1 MLRATPGRSPSQLKG
16 SCGGN
21 SRSIHS
27 SNTLGFNR
35 GRSMKKLIVLV
46 ALLII
51 GGLVLFGVGHTN
63 SAKGTYRLT
72 LQEANKN
79 KILLL
84 TVGSEP
90 RTLDPQ
96 QAQGVTE
103 HHIIMAMIEG
113 LVAPS
118 IDDQSKVV
126 PEMAD
131 RWEHN
136 DDYSVWTFHIGENR
150 KWSNGDLVT
159 AQDFVF
165 SYKRML
171 TASFGA
177 QYSENLFILK
187 GAEDYYRGKI
197 TDFEQVGVKAL
208 DDHTLRIELVGPT
221 PYLLSLVQHD
231 SWLPVN
237 PKAILSFGKIDTR
250 DSKWTSAENF
260 VGNGPFKMKS
270 WRPNDVIEVV
280 RNPLYW
286 DAENV
291 KLNGINFYSIENLN
305 TMERAFQAGQLHKTD
320 QVPLDKVPYYRRTH
334 PELIRIDPYEGT
346 YFYRINVA
354 RKPLNDPKVR
364 LALNLAVDREA
375 IVKNILR
382 EDQKPATGYTPPG
395 MGDYKPLNEIAY
407 DPARARQLLAEAGYP
422 NGKGF
427 PKFTIHFNTLE
438 SHRAFAE
445 AIQQMWKEELNIDV
459 GLENQEWKVYLDTQ
473 NNKNYDLSRSAWIGD
488 FMDPVTFLSMWTT
501 GNGNNNTNWGNPKF
515 DALIEQAARTGDP
528 NARLEILHQAED
540 LFLSEAPVVL
550 VYWYTNAYLLQP
562 SVQNWNPLVLG
573 NHNYKYIDLKAERE
587 PIR

>member
-1 MLRATPGRSPSQLKG
+1 
-16 SCGGN
+16 
-21 SRSIHS
+21 
-27 SNTLGFNR
+27 
-35 GRSMKKLIVLV
+35 MKKLIVLV
-46 ALLII
+46 ASLMIAC
-51 GGLVLFGVGHTN
+51 LVLFGVGHTN
-63 SAKGTYRLT
+63 SGNGTYSLT

-118 IDDQSKVV
+118 IDDQAKVV
-126 PEMAD
+126 PGMAD

-136 DDYSVWTFHIGENR
+136 DDHSVWTFHIGENR
-150 KWSNGDLVT
+150 KWSNGDPVT

-187 GAEDYYRGKI
+187 GAADYYRGKI
-197 TDFEQVGVKAL
+197 TDFEKVGVKAL

-280 RNPLYW
+280 RNPFYW

-305 TMERAFQAGQLHKTD
+305 TGERAFQAGQLHKTD

-334 PELIRIDPYEGT
+334 PELIRIDPYEGV

-364 LALNLAVDREA
+364 LALNLAVDRDA

-395 MGDYKPLNEIAY
+395 MGDYKPLNKIAY

-427 PKFTIHFNTLE
+427 PKFTIHFNTME
-438 SHRAFAE
+438 SHRAIAE

-587 PIR
+587 PVK

>member
-1 MLRATPGRSPSQLKG
+1 MNKL
-16 SCGGN
+16 
-21 SRSIHS
+21 
-27 SNTLGFNR
+27 TL
-35 GRSMKKLIVLV
+35 LA
-46 ALLII
+46 ALLIV
-51 GGLVLFGVGHTN
+51 GGLVWFGAGQRRATRTAY
-63 SAKGTYRLT
+63 SLT

-79 KILLL
+79 KILLI

-96 QAQGVTE
+96 EAQGVTE

-126 PEMAD
+126 PGMAD
-131 RWEHN
+131 RWQHN
-136 DDYSVWTFHIGENR
+136 EDYSVWTFHIGEDR
-150 KWSNGDLVT
+150 KWSNGDPVA

-177 QYSENLFILK
+177 QYSDNLFILK

-197 TDFEQVGVKAL
+197 TDFDQVGVKAL
-208 DDHTLRIELVGPT
+208 DPHTLRIELVGPT

-237 PKAILSFGKIDTR
+237 PKAILNFGNIDTR
-250 DSKWTSAENF
+250 DSKWTRAENYIA
-260 VGNGPFKMKS
+260 NGPFKMKS

-286 DAENV
+286 DAANV

-305 TMERAFQAGQLHKTD
+305 TQERAFQAGQLHRTD
-320 QVPLDKVPYYRRTH
+320 QIPLDKVPYYRRTR
-334 PELIRIDPYEGT
+334 PELMRIDPYEGV
-346 YFYRINVA
+346 YFYRINIA
-354 RKPLNDPKVR
+354 RKPLDNPKVR
-364 LALNLAVDREA
+364 LALNLAVDRDA

-395 MGDYKPLNEIAY
+395 MGDYQPLDKMHY
-407 DPARARQLLAEAGYP
+407 DPEQARQLLAEAGYP

-438 SHRAFAE
+438 SHRAIAE

-501 GNGNNNTNWGNPKF
+501 GNGNNNTNWGSPKF
-515 DALIEQAARTGDP
+515 DAFIERAARTGDP
-528 NARLEILHQAED
+528 KARLEILHQAED
-540 LFLSEAPVVL
+540 LFLSEAPVVP

-562 SVQNWNPLVLG
+562 SVQNWHPLVLG
-573 NHNYKYIDLKAERE
+573 NHNYKYIDLKAEQE
-587 PIR
+587 PIK

>member
-1 MLRATPGRSPSQLKG
+1 MHVARTATRTAYS
-16 SCGGN
+16 
-21 SRSIHS
+21 
-27 SNTLGFNR
+27 
-35 GRSMKKLIVLV
+35 
-46 ALLII
+46 
-51 GGLVLFGVGHTN
+51 
-63 SAKGTYRLT
+63 LT

-96 QAQGVTE
+96 EAQGVTE

-126 PEMAD
+126 PGMAD

-136 DDYSVWTFHIGENR
+136 EDYSVWTFHIGDDR
-150 KWSNGDLVT
+150 KWSNGDPVT

-165 SYKRML
+165 SYRRML
-171 TASFGA
+171 TPSFGA
-177 QYSENLFILK
+177 QYSDNLFILK

-197 TDFEQVGVKAL
+197 TDFDQVGVKAL
-208 DDHTLRIELVGPT
+208 DPHTLRIELVGPT

-237 PKAILSFGKIDTR
+237 PKAILRFGNIDTR
-250 DSKWTSAENF
+250 DSKWTRAENYIA
-260 VGNGPFKMKS
+260 NGPFKMKS

-286 DAENV
+286 DAANV
-291 KLNGINFYSIENLN
+291 KLNGINFYSIENMN
-305 TMERAFQAGQLHKTD
+305 TQERAFQAGQLHKTD
-320 QVPLDKVPYYRRTH
+320 QIPLDKVPYYRRTR
-334 PELIRIDPYEGT
+334 PELMRIDPYEGV
-346 YFYRINVA
+346 YFYRINIA
-354 RKPLNDPKVR
+354 RKPLDNLKVR

-395 MGDYKPLNEIAY
+395 MGDYQPLDKMRY
-407 DPARARQLLAEAGYP
+407 DPERARQLLAEAGYP

-427 PKFTIHFNTLE
+427 PKFTIHFNTSE
-438 SHRAFAE
+438 SHRAIAE

-459 GLENQEWKVYLDTQ
+459 RLENQEWKVYLDTQ

-515 DALIEQAARTGDP
+515 DAFIEQAARTGDP
-528 NARLEILHQAED
+528 KARSGNSPSGGRSVSKRSSGRAGLLVHQYLPDTAVSAELE
-540 LFLSEAPVVL
+540 SPR
-550 VYWYTNAYLLQP
+550 T
-562 SVQNWNPLVLG
+562 G
-573 NHNYKYIDLKAERE
+573 
-587 PIR
+587 

>member
-1 MLRATPGRSPSQLKG
+1 
-16 SCGGN
+16 
-21 SRSIHS
+21 
-27 SNTLGFNR
+27 
-35 GRSMKKLIVLV
+35 MKKLI
-46 ALLII
+46 LL
-51 GGLVLFGVGHTN
+51 LVLLLGSGIVWFWV
-63 SAKGTYRLT
+63 SRAGTTKDGYSLT
-72 LQEANKN
+72 LQEANEH
-79 KILLL
+79 KILLI

-96 QAQGVTE
+96 EAQGVTE

-126 PEMAD
+126 PGMAD
-131 RWEHN
+131 RWGHN
-136 DDYSVWTFHIGENR
+136 EDYSVWTFHIGEDR
-150 KWSNGDLVT
+150 KWSDGEPVK

-177 QYSENLFILK
+177 QYAENLFILK
-187 GAEDYYRGKI
+187 GAEDYYSGKI
-197 TDFEQVGVKAL
+197 TDFDQVGVKAL
-208 DDHTLRIELVGPT
+208 DDRTLRIELVGPT
-221 PYLLSLVQHD
+221 PYLLTLVQHD
-231 SWLPVN
+231 SWLPVC
-237 PKAILSFGKIDTR
+237 PTAVLRFGSIDTR
-250 DSKWTSAENF
+250 DSKWTRAENY

-270 WRPNDVIEVV
+270 WYPNDVIEVV
-280 RNPLYW
+280 RNLLYW
-286 DAENV
+286 DAAKV

-305 TMERAFQAGQLHKTD
+305 TQERAFQAGQLHKTD

-334 PELIRIDPYEGT
+334 PELIRIDPYEGV

-354 RKPLNDPKVR
+354 RKPLDNPKVR
-364 LALNLAVDREA
+364 LALNLAVDRDA

-395 MGDYKPLNEIAY
+395 MGEYQPLNKITY

-438 SHRAFAE
+438 SHRAIAE

-459 GLENQEWKVYLDTQ
+459 ALENQEWKVYLDTQ

-515 DALIEQAARTGDP
+515 DAFIEQAARTSDP
-528 NARLEILHQAED
+528 ASRLGILHDAED
-540 LFLSEAPVVL
+540 LFLSELPVVV
-550 VYWYTNAYLLQP
+550 VYWYTDTYLLQP
-562 SVQNWNPLVLG
+562 SVRNWNPLVLG
-573 NHNYKYIDLKAERE
+573 NQNYKYIDLKAERDSTK
-587 PIR
+587 

>member
-1 MLRATPGRSPSQLKG
+1 M
-16 SCGGN
+16 N
-21 SRSIHS
+21 
-27 SNTLGFNR
+27 
-35 GRSMKKLIVLV
+35 KLILLA
-46 ALLII
+46 ALLMV
-51 GGLVLFGVGHTN
+51 GGLVWLGAGRATATRTAY
-63 SAKGTYRLT
+63 SLT

-96 QAQGVTE
+96 EAQGVTE

-126 PEMAD
+126 PGMAD

-136 DDYSVWTFHIGENR
+136 EDYSVWTFHIGEDR
-150 KWSNGDLVT
+150 KWSNGDPVT

-171 TASFGA
+171 TSSFGA

-187 GAEDYYRGKI
+187 GAEEYYRGKI
-197 TDFEQVGVKAL
+197 TDFDQVGVKAL
-208 DDHTLRIELVGPT
+208 DPHTLRIELVGPT

-237 PKAILSFGKIDTR
+237 PKAILSFGNIDTR
-250 DSKWTSAENF
+250 DSKWTRAENYIA
-260 VGNGPFKMKS
+260 NGPFKMKS

-286 DAENV
+286 DAANV
-291 KLNGINFYSIENLN
+291 KLNGINFFSIENLN
-305 TMERAFQAGQLHKTD
+305 TAERAFQAGQLHKTD
-320 QVPLDKVPYYRRTH
+320 QVPLDKVPYYRRTR
-334 PELIRIDPYEGT
+334 PELIRIDPYEGV
-346 YFYRINVA
+346 YFYRINIA
-354 RKPLNDPKVR
+354 RKPLDNPKVR
-364 LALNLAVDREA
+364 LALNLAVDRDA

-395 MGDYKPLNEIAY
+395 MGDYKPLDKMQY
-407 DPARARQLLAEAGYP
+407 DPERARQLLAEAGYP

-438 SHRAFAE
+438 SHRAIAE

-473 NNKNYDLSRSAWIGD
+473 NNKNYDISRSAWIGD

-515 DALIEQAARTGDP
+515 DAFIEQAARTGDP
-528 NARLEILHQAED
+528 KARLEILHQAED
-540 LFLSEAPVVL
+540 LFLSEAPIVL

-573 NHNYKYIDLKAERE
+573 NHNYKYIDLKSEQE
-587 PIR
+587 PIK

>member
-1 MLRATPGRSPSQLKG
+1 
-16 SCGGN
+16 
-21 SRSIHS
+21 
-27 SNTLGFNR
+27 
-35 GRSMKKLIVLV
+35 MKKLIVLV

-51 GGLVLFGVGHTN
+51 GGLVLFDAGHVN
-63 SAKGTYRLT
+63 SPKGTYSLT

-118 IDDQSKVV
+118 IDDQAKVV
-126 PEMAD
+126 PGMAD

-150 KWSNGDLVT
+150 KWSNGDPVT
-159 AQDFVF
+159 AHDFVF

-197 TDFEQVGVKAL
+197 TDFAQVGAKAL

-260 VGNGPFKMKS
+260 VGNGPFKMKN

-280 RNPLYW
+280 RNPFYW

-305 TMERAFQAGQLHKTD
+305 TSERAFQAGQLHKTD

-364 LALNLAVDREA
+364 LALNLAVDRDA

-395 MGDYKPLNEIAY
+395 MGDYKPLNKISY

-427 PKFTIHFNTLE
+427 PKFTIHFNTME
-438 SHRAFAE
+438 SHRAIAE

-587 PIR
+587 LLR